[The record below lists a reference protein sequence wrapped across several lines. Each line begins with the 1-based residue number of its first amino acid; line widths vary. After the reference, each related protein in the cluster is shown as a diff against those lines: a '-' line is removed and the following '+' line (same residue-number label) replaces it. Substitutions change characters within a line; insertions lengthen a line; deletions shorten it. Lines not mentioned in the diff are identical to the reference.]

1 MRLLKRILLTLIAG
15 LALVISLPLM
25 ASASPLAYQTVRLS
39 GNDRVETALCIAQK
53 GWSSAQTVI
62 LCEYSDYADSI
73 AATPYAV
80 SLNAPLLLTGGASLD
95 ERVVKELK
103 RLKTQK
109 VILLGGSGCL
119 KTSIEKELE
128 NLSLKWERIGGA
140 NRYETSILLARKIS
154 SDSLILANGDD
165 FPDALSAAAYAGIQQ
180 IPIVLTSRILPAS
193 VSNYYQDTRP
203 RHLIVIGGESV
214 VPSQELTKNK
224 LIVETR
230 LGGRDRYETNAK
242 VISFMED
249 SCKSNDLFLA
259 SGITFPDAVA
269 GTVLASKMDAPLL
282 LTEKEDIPSAV
293 YGLLREHM
301 VIEPPAV
308 SMSSTASSE
317 SSAQQGKITA
327 DGGLNLRETPSA
339 SGRII
344 LTVPEGTLVNLST
357 KQDQWYKTTYQGQTG
372 WISADYVT
380 AIAES
385 KPKQG
390 KITAAGGLNLR
401 ETPALTGNIL
411 TMIPTDTLI
420 YLAAEQDQWYKTT
433 YQGQTGWVYADYV
446 SVISADKSIS
456 ATAVDL
462 SLNGTVYILGG
473 PGVISTNA
481 QNIIEGKASSG
492 YTANLKAFPALPAGS
507 KTTETPSR
515 GTISTDDTS
524 TKTPVPDS
532 SSAATDPGS
541 ADPAADSADDAD
553 STAYDPAKEVL
564 LDPFL
569 GIPAQALAGKT
580 VIIDPGHGG
589 RDPGAIGPANT
600 YEKSNNLAIAL
611 ALDEILKQAG
621 AEVVLTRSTDVS
633 PATTYSEANDLEA
646 RVNLANSYE
655 ADLFVSIHNDA
666 ALNPLVQGTSVYVS
680 DGNLKPGES
689 LQLAKSIQSAL
700 TSALQTNNLGVKKAN
715 FYVIKYTEMP
725 AVLVEAAFLSN
736 PYEEARLQNPVF
748 RKNVAAAIYRG
759 IYNYYKSL
767 ESD

>member
-25 ASASPLAYQTVRLS
+25 TSASPLAYQTVRLS
-39 GNDRVETALCIAQK
+39 GNDRVETALSIAQK

-80 SLNAPLLLTGGASLD
+80 SLNAPLLLTRGASLD
-95 ERVVKELK
+95 ERVVQELQ

-165 FPDALSAAAYAGIQQ
+165 FPDALSAAAYAGMQQ
-180 IPIVLTSRILPAS
+180 IPIVLTSRILPSA
-193 VSNYYQDTRP
+193 VSTYYQDTRP

-224 LIVETR
+224 LTVETR

-293 YGLLREHM
+293 YSLLREHM

-308 SMSSTASSE
+308 SLSSTASSE
-317 SSAQQGKITA
+317 SSALQGKITA
-327 DGGLNLRETPSA
+327 AGGLNLRETPSA
-339 SGRII
+339 SGRIL
-344 LTVPEGTLVNLST
+344 LTVPDGTLVNLGT

-372 WISADYVT
+372 WIAADYVT

-390 KITAAGGLNLR
+390 RITAAGGLNLR

-433 YQGQTGWVYADYV
+433 YQGQTGWVCADYV

-473 PGVISTNA
+473 PGVISTHA

-492 YTANLKAFPALPAGS
+492 YTANLKAFPALPTGS
-507 KTTETPSR
+507 KTTETTPSR
-515 GTISTDDTS
+515 GTAGTDDTS
-524 TKTPVPDS
+524 TKTPVPDT
-532 SSAATDPGS
+532 SSASTDP
-541 ADPAADSADDAD
+541 ATDSADDAD
-553 STAYDPAKEVL
+553 STAYDPAKEVP

-569 GIPAQALAGKT
+569 GIPAKALAGKT

-589 RDPGAIGPANT
+589 RDPGAIGPSNT
-600 YEKSNNLAIAL
+600 YEKRSNLAIAL
-611 ALDEILKQAG
+611 ALNEILKQAG
-621 AEVVLTRSTDVS
+621 AEVFLTRSTDAS

-680 DGNLKPGES
+680 DANPKPDES

-700 TSALQTNNLGVKKAN
+700 TSALKTNNLGVKKAN

-725 AVLVEAAFLSN
+725 AVLVEAAFLTN

-767 ESD
+767 ENL